1 MKITMTEVIKMKT
14 KTTFLL
20 FLSLCSSLILTG
32 CNIFENRNENS
43 SSINN
48 FEPYEYTTEDI
59 KYYTN
64 ANEKICE
71 FTSKNKV
78 NIYTKAFDGYC
89 AVALANICDYY
100 GPVLVG
106 EDPIQVCFKLNNVV
120 TEAGGSFIYDDKFMF
135 VDNFV
140 LKSKDLSDPKSLI
153 KVEFPVALRHGRE
166 VFNAFKKQDD
176 SLYVSNANVEDL
188 SSEYRIFNVRS
199 GAEVSYGKMPDWD
212 ENLNMPID
220 KQIAYMK
227 AICVHPSDGRKMMFY
242 CHYPVVRIYS
252 SSGQLERQVC
262 VGTNS
267 PGSIQKDDK
276 TIYFTEPYVT
286 SEYVYVMWI
295 KRTKKDVGMNVESFS
310 PEILVFDWSG
320 NVVNR
325 YKLDKPVVTIAV
337 KDNTL
342 YATSFIDMNQIY
354 IYDLLPASNA
364 ELTPYSNDFLS
375 FKMLSE
381 YPMSK
386 ASRKNFEELD
396 FEEKDGYKR
405 IYYYFFNR
413 EKGEKKK
420 QDLGSLCITY
430 ACSSQEDDIQLD
442 SYLDYLKNRPQ
453 VKPLSYIELE
463 PFDSNGRS
471 VYPIQKLIARFN
483 PSLNRNDSVYAT
495 EYYLKEKNAIISLDV
510 FSDCKD
516 VPLQKYSKEIRRI
529 IDSMCIK

>member
-1 MKITMTEVIKMKT
+1 
-14 KTTFLL
+14 
-20 FLSLCSSLILTG
+20 
-32 CNIFENRNENS
+32 
-43 SSINN
+43 
-48 FEPYEYTTEDI
+48 
-59 KYYTN
+59 
-64 ANEKICE
+64 
-71 FTSKNKV
+71 
-78 NIYTKAFDGYC
+78 
-89 AVALANICDYY
+89 
-100 GPVLVG
+100 
-106 EDPIQVCFKLNNVV
+106 
-120 TEAGGSFIYDDKFMF
+120 
-135 VDNFV
+135 
-140 LKSKDLSDPKSLI
+140 
-153 KVEFPVALRHGRE
+153 
-166 VFNAFKKQDD
+166 
-176 SLYVSNANVEDL
+176 
-188 SSEYRIFNVRS
+188 
-199 GAEVSYGKMPDWD
+199 
-212 ENLNMPID
+212 MPID
-220 KQIAYMK
+220 KQSAYMK

>member
-1 MKITMTEVIKMKT
+1 MIDVFLMHPRFIYLGLKMKYIYWI
-14 KTTFLL
+14 FLMSFFFQSCGKESFEVL
-20 FLSLCSSLILTG
+20 ELPECCSLEAKVASIPVDLYMPSKMLVCGNKLVIRDNTDEGIFKVFDFPELS
-32 CNIFENRNENS
+32 
-43 SSINN
+43 
-48 FEPYEYTTEDI
+48 YEYS
-59 KYYTN
+59 
-64 ANEKICE
+64 
-71 FTSKNKV
+71 FG
-78 NIYTKAFDGYC
+78 NI
-89 AVALANICDYY
+89 
-100 GPVLVG
+100 GPGPQDLS
-106 EDPIQVCFKLNNVV
+106 VV
-120 TEAGGSFIYDDKFMF
+120 DQESFIYDDKFMF

-153 KVEFPVALRHGRE
+153 KVEFQVALRHGRE

-252 SSGQLERQVC
+252 SSGQWERQVC

-413 EKGEKKK
+413 EKGKKKK